1 MLINFNIEK
10 LDRLLYDFYHITGMT
25 VSIWDS
31 QFQQLSFQPK
41 EMQNFCR
48 TIRKSPE
55 INHRCFLSDKK
66 VCQECARTGK
76 PTVHHCHAG
85 LVDIAIPIKFK
96 DTVLG
101 YMMFGQIADSNLAEQ
116 RHNLEKL
123 ANELDMDY
131 VDLYSIYSTLEAYDK
146 SKVDSAANL
155 LKLATRSLW
164 LSEYIEIGY
173 NTLASKLDDYI
184 RNHLSED
191 LSVENLCDKLGI
203 SKNRLY
209 ETAHDSFGT
218 PIGKYVTDC
227 RMEEAKRLLNTTDLP
242 VSRISSMVGISDYNY
257 FTKVFK
263 ASVGIPPLRYRK
275 EFPFNTGV

>member
-10 LDRLLYDFYHITGMT
+10 LDRLLYDFYHITGLT

-41 EMQNFCR
+41 EMQSFCR
-48 TIRKSPE
+48 TIRTSPE
-55 INHRCFLSDKK
+55 INHRCFLSDKT

-76 PTVHHCHAG
+76 PAIHHCHAG
-85 LVDIAIPIKFK
+85 LIDIAIPIKFK

-101 YMMFGQIADSNLAEQ
+101 YIMFGQIADGTALDQRQILEGLA
-116 RHNLEKL
+116 R
-123 ANELDMDY
+123 ELDMKY
-131 VDLYSIYSTLEAYDK
+131 SDLYSVYSTLEPYDE
-146 SKVDSAANL
+146 SKVSSAANL

-184 RNHLSED
+184 RTHLSED
-191 LSVENLCDKLGI
+191 LSIESLCDKLGI

-209 ETAHDSFGT
+209 ETAHESFGT
-218 PIGKYVTDC
+218 SVGKYVTEC
-227 RMEEAKRLLNTTDLP
+227 RIEEAKRLLNTTDLS
-242 VSRISSMVGISDYNY
+242 VSRISVVVGISDYNY

-263 ASVGIPPLRYRK
+263 ASVGVPPLRYRK
-275 EFPFNTGV
+275 EFPFNLHN